1 MKKEAVLRFLQQLNW
16 EGGLTRDDLM
26 RQVRDLKN
34 KDVDLETLYLNLVG
48 GRVYFSAEEAIG
60 SIPESVWER

>member
-1 MKKEAVLRFLQQLNW
+1 MKREAAKRFLERLDW

-26 RQVRDLKN
+26 RQVRDLEVTE
-34 KDVDLETLYLNLVG
+34 VDLEALYLNLVG
-48 GRVYFSAEEAIG
+48 GRVYFSAEEAIS

>member
-1 MKKEAVLRFLQQLNW
+1 VKKEAARRFLEQLDW

-26 RQVRDLKN
+26 RQARNLEVTDI
-34 KDVDLETLYLNLVG
+34 DLEALYLNLVG
-48 GRVYFSAEEAIG
+48 GRVYFSAEEALS